1 VKEREDATM
10 AEDPTLVDE
19 SDDAESPLAAM
30 AEGANA
36 VSIVLIDTMATAA
49 DRDLL
54 FFIINF

>member
-1 VKEREDATM
+1 
-10 AEDPTLVDE
+10 
-19 SDDAESPLAAM
+19 M